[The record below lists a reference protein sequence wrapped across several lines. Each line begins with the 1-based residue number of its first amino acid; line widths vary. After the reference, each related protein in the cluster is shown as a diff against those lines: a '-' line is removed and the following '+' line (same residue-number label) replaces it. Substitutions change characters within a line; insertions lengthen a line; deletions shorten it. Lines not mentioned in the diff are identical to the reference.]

1 MMSGSAIFCGSL
13 CAHSQTEDLL
23 TSGHWTS
30 SLSTANEQQYDIV
43 HLRLNSLQKLRT
55 NGITIDN
62 TSLLYVCRF
71 GLFEHNS
78 DARD

>member
-30 SLSTANEQQYDIV
+30 SLSTANEQQYDI
-43 HLRLNSLQKLRT
+43 HLRLISLQKLRT

>member
-30 SLSTANEQQYDIV
+30 SLSTANEQQYDI
-43 HLRLNSLQKLRT
+43 HLRL
-55 NGITIDN
+55 I
-62 TSLLYVCRF
+62 
-71 GLFEHNS
+71 
-78 DARD
+78 